1 MVVDEKAQIFGVRFL
16 NIEAYRA
23 LEILSSLMEK
33 DKAQSVGFVHAHSV
47 NIAREDPDYKRV
59 INNFDEVLP
68 DGVGLEMAAKF
79 KGIKIKENL
88 NGTDFSPRVFELFAK
103 KKKTV
108 FLLGG
113 HPGVAERAA
122 RILRERH
129 KGLVISGCAHG
140 YDTDKRDEEICAA
153 IRGASPDVIVVSLGA
168 PIQEKWIDIHKN
180 LFGKKLFIAFGG
192 LLDFI
197 AGVYQRAPLWIRKIK
212 MEWFFRLCL
221 NPKQFWKRYLIGNP
235 IFLFYAIREAVE
247 ERKRAHGD
255 KFRRDF

>member
-1 MVVDEKAQIFGVRFL
+1 MVVDEKVQIFGVGFL

-23 LEILSSLMEK
+23 LEILSALMEK
-33 DKAQSVGFVHAHSV
+33 DKAQAVGFVHAHSV
-47 NIAREDPDYKRV
+47 NIAREDLDYKRV

-68 DGVGLEMAAKF
+68 DGVGLEMAAQL

-88 NGTDFSPRVFELFAK
+88 NGTDFSPRIFELFAK

-113 HPGVAERAA
+113 HPGVAERAGK
-122 RILRERH
+122 ILRERH
-129 KGLVISGCAHG
+129 KGLIICGCSHG

-153 IRGASPDVIVVSLGA
+153 IRGASPDVIVVSLGT
-168 PIQEKWIDIHKN
+168 PMQEKWIDVHKN

-197 AGVYQRAPLWIRKIK
+197 AGIYQRAPLWVRKIK

-221 NPKQFWKRYLIGNP
+221 NPKQFWRRYLIGNP
-235 IFLFYAIREAVE
+235 VFLFHAVQEAME
-247 ERKRAHGD
+247 ERKKTHGG
-255 KFRRDF
+255 KFRQDF